1 MFLSIL
7 LTSYALS
14 WKVEYLLVA
23 EYTAET
29 LPTAIVDVFQG
40 LNFVPVLVL
49 SFFFAYI
56 GHVLMDWTSSRAAK
70 KIGCTEPSAKS
81 LNSQNSL
88 EGEVEVDDSC
98 ILRTPVTL
106 SSMDILNGTK
116 LLTIDSTSGRPS
128 FDEML
133 SEDNIDT
140 ENESCNA
147 DDDESEDDNI
157 DIENESCNADDDDD
171 LEDNIDIE
179 NESCS
184 ADDDDNAT
192 STTGLFLRGFEAMMK
207 SCRKASK
214 GKKCAEDDES
224 EDKIDIE
231 NESCNAEDDDDDDDA
246 KTSTTGLFL
255 CGPAEMMKSCKK
267 ASKGK
272 KYFVYEER
280 FSW

>member
-23 EYTAET
+23 ESTAET

-70 KIGCTEPSAKS
+70 KVGCTEPSAKA
-81 LNSQNSL
+81 LNSQNSSEG

-98 ILRTPVTL
+98 ILRTPVSL
-106 SSMDILNGTK
+106 FSMDINNGTK

-128 FDEML
+128 FDKML
-133 SEDNIDT
+133 SE
-140 ENESCNA
+140 
-147 DDDESEDDNI
+147 DNI
-157 DIENESCNADDDDD
+157 DIENESCNADDDND
-171 LEDNIDIE
+171 
-179 NESCS
+179 
-184 ADDDDNAT
+184 AT
-192 STTGLFLRGFEAMMK
+192 STGLFLRVFEAMMK

-214 GKKCAEDDES
+214 GKKCADDDES

-231 NESCNAEDDDDDDDA
+231 NESCNADNDDDDDDA
-246 KTSTTGLFL
+246 TSTGSTADDDDDDEATSTTGLFL
-255 CGPAEMMKSCKK
+255 CGPTEMMKSCKK

-272 KYFVYEER
+272 KCFVYEER